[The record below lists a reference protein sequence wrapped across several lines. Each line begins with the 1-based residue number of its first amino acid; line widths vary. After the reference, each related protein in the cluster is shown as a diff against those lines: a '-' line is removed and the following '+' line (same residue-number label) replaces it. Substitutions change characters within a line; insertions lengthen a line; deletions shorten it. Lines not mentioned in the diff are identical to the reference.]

1 LERRG
6 VFPPETRGPRKI
18 KKEREK
24 REESGR
30 GRRKKMGE
38 PKRAGRRVK

>member
-1 LERRG
+1 LGRRG

-18 KKEREK
+18 KKKPEK

-30 GRRKKMGE
+30 GRRKRMGKT
-38 PKRAGRRVK
+38 KRAGRRVE

>member
-1 LERRG
+1 LGRRG

-18 KKEREK
+18 KKEQEK

-30 GRRKKMGE
+30 GRRKMPGKVE
-38 PKRAGRRVK
+38 KFDRWLK